1 MDLQYQG
8 QIWEYDTDVDV
19 GSRMIAMK
27 AEMDGEGFDYEHAAV
42 CMCGGVPLP
51 LVCMF
56 SVVAMEVEQQQQKGN
71 CVDLSDV
78 LDTIA
83 EQVAHRGIQN
93 IPGFAPLVESLQL
106 GYDNLPNQMLKTCL
120 LYCSIY
126 PEGYGFKRDDCV
138 REWMAQ
144 GFVSR
149 EEAARGYFEELA
161 DRGLIMGTDDEAVY
175 RMHPM
180 MRNFLGRKSSED
192 NFITF
197 SSHIFL
203 SSYACRIRRLSVDYW
218 PSLDGDN
225 TLPGI
230 DWSSIRS
237 LVVFEDTN
245 NVPWEKL
252 KLLRVLDLQCKQT
265 LEEDRLMDVSGLLRL
280 RHLLGLCGVPQE
292 IACLKHLETLE
303 FGTVEVEQLPDEV
316 WHLQNLKTL
325 DVRSTGITELP
336 SEVGKLQNLETLDVS
351 STSITELPS
360 EVGKLQNLKTL
371 DLSSTG
377 ITELPSEIGQLQQL
391 KSLFLAGIE
400 LTKLPSEIRKL
411 QHLETLDLS
420 GTDIQEL
427 PGGIGE
433 LRSLER
439 LLMNRSLVR
448 KVPKEIRRLKKL
460 KILQPGVTKL
470 TLPWELGKLT
480 ELAGLPECA
489 RQGWKRSDLMS
500 LLDGQILTFPMA
512 ASIWDRAFEEGLTV
526 ESIHVH
532 VPLWIKDH
540 LNYLTYLDIRICKL
554 QEEGLKI
561 LQEMPNLS
569 ILHLRFEVVPR
580 ETVAI
585 SGGGFR
591 SLNVFYVHSRMPRV
605 IFQKGAMPM
614 LHGLSFIFGFYAGQ
628 TNKDPVGIK
637 HLASIES
644 VSFDCN
650 DWYREDSPCII
661 AMIEAVAKEA
671 REHPNFIMFFPESFS

>member
-1 MDLQYQG
+1 MDALDLADDIEDAIDDFIASMERSRSSKRSVQTKVKANPLQDFKKRVTAVSGRCSGMWKKKISSSPSRATTRARPFVRKEASELVPMDRQMDVLIRVLVGTEDSILVEPKLKMASILGTAGMGKTTLADLIYQAIGNRFQARAFVSVIPGGNITEVLARILEEVADENTAPFPGTEAATEQDHLIDKLSYFLTDRRYLVIIDDIWDWGEWEIIKKSLPENNLGSRIITTTRVNSIADKWWCYSETRLHEMDLQYQG
-8 QIWEYDTDVDV
+8 KIWEYDTDVDV

-27 AEMDGEGFDYEHAAV
+27 AEMDGEGFDYEHAVV

-56 SVVAMEVEQQQQKGN
+56 SVVAMEVEQQQQEGM
-71 CVDLSDV
+71 CVNLSDV

-83 EQVAHRGIQN
+83 EQVVHRGIQN
-93 IPGFAPLVESLQL
+93 IPGFEPLVESLQL
-106 GYDNLPNQMLKTCL
+106 GYDNIPNQMLKTCL

-149 EEAARGYFEELA
+149 EDAARGYFEELA

-180 MRNFLGRKSSED
+180 MR
-192 NFITF
+192 
-197 SSHIFL
+197 
-203 SSYACRIRRLSVDYW
+203 
-218 PSLDGDN
+218 
-225 TLPGI
+225 
-230 DWSSIRS
+230 
-237 LVVFEDTN
+237 
-245 NVPWEKL
+245 
-252 KLLRVLDLQCKQT
+252 
-265 LEEDRLMDVSGLLRL
+265 
-280 RHLLGLCGVPQE
+280 E
-292 IACLKHLETLE
+292 IACLNYLETLE
-303 FGTVEVEQLPDEV
+303 FGTLEVERLPDEV

-351 STSITELPS
+351 STSITELPN
-360 EVGKLQNLKTL
+360 EVWQLQNLKTL
-371 DLSSTG
+371 DVSSTG
-377 ITELPSEIGQLQQL
+377 IIELPSEIGHLLQL

-427 PGGIGE
+427 PRGIGE
-433 LRSLER
+433 LRSLEG

-448 KVPKEIRRLKKL
+448 
-460 KILQPGVTKL
+460 
-470 TLPWELGKLT
+470 KLT

-489 RQGWKRSDLMS
+489 RQAWKKSNLMS
-500 LLDGQILTFPMA
+500 LLAGQILTFPMA
-512 ASIWDRAFEEGLTV
+512 ASIWDRAFKEGLSV

-540 LNYLTYLDIRICKL
+540 LNYLTYLDIRVCKL

-561 LQEMPNLS
+561 LQELPNLS
-569 ILHLRFEVVPR
+569 IL
-580 ETVAI
+580 
-585 SGGGFR
+585 
-591 SLNVFYVHSRMPRV
+591 
-605 IFQKGAMPM
+605 
-614 LHGLSFIFGFYAGQ
+614 
-628 TNKDPVGIK
+628 
-637 HLASIES
+637 SI
-644 VSFDCN
+644 
-650 DWYREDSPCII
+650 
-661 AMIEAVAKEA
+661 
-671 REHPNFIMFFPESFS
+671 